1 MANLKFGLFTLICAF
16 MIASH
21 HPKEGMAIDQ
31 LDGVNVYYNGDPENV
46 FGRNLTDDGYNLGLK
61 YQCVEFVKRYY
72 LQTKGHK
79 MTESYGHA
87 KDYFDL
93 SLGERGFN
101 ETRGLMQYRNTR
113 KFLPKVGDILV
124 FDGNDK
130 NPYGHMAIVSKVDEK
145 LLEIIQQNWGLK
157 SRHSIKLVEYKDIWT
172 VADFDVL
179 GWLRKEN
186 NN

>member
-1 MANLKFGLFTLICAF
+1 